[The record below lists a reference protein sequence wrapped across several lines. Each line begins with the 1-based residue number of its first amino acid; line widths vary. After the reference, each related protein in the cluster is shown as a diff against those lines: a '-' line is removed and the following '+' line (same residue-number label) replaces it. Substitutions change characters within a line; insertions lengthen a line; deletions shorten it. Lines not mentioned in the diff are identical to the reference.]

1 MEFGIESL
9 NQYYIHTISISTII
23 YIKIYKDDVKTM
35 IVISS
40 QISILD
46 DIDANVS
53 SMKSVSGSVLIILLC
68 KLNDLARIT
77 TLSSRRLLTEPL
89 AANLYVSYYL
99 IAEHSYGTC
108 GNTPRAFAHDPFR
121 TTVSE
126 SQANVRGEMCLLS
139 GKHLQPLEQVITS
152 NADCKQ

>member
-1 MEFGIESL
+1 
-9 NQYYIHTISISTII
+9 
-23 YIKIYKDDVKTM
+23 M

-46 DIDANVS
+46 DIDASVS
-53 SMKSVSGSVLIILLC
+53 SMKMMKSVSGSVLIILLC

-126 SQANVRGEMCLLS
+126 SQANVTGEMCLLS

>member
-1 MEFGIESL
+1 
-9 NQYYIHTISISTII
+9 
-23 YIKIYKDDVKTM
+23 M

-126 SQANVRGEMCLLS
+126 SQANVTGEMCLLS

-152 NADCKQ
+152 NAECKQ

>member
-1 MEFGIESL
+1 
-9 NQYYIHTISISTII
+9 
-23 YIKIYKDDVKTM
+23 M
-35 IVISS
+35 IVTSS

-68 KLNDLARIT
+68 KLNDLGRIT
-77 TLSSRRLLTEPL
+77 TLSGRRLLTEPL

-126 SQANVRGEMCLLS
+126 SQADVTGEMCLLS
-139 GKHLQPLEQVITS
+139 GKHLQALEQVITS
-152 NADCKQ
+152 NADCKQCNDALMSPTWKL